1 MSVFHLNHIYST
13 CTTAASIFVEGHHE
27 CSQSLKQEKTR
38 KKYVKVSWKSFKIYE
53 LHIWSSILFSTF
65 FSKINRFS
73 KNIFIARRK
82 SGICYKVCM
91 GLSVILFPYLLLCIF
106 SDYRY
111 GIQHKKNTLIIAV
124 HITLWIH
131 RLNLRYLTIFWNLR
145 ISFTKK
151 SYQNLTRLRQR
162 VTWRNQNILIMW
174 VVGMRFGFLH
184 STPHK
189 PPGTKKSALLK
200 NISNLPPLMD
210 RTSPIVSIRWNAPYF
225 LPVLLMILWM
235 QFMVLKVFCSHP
247 KDGRLKDFS
256 KHGPIM
262 SIILTGH
269 ISANNYMFDCF
280 GYHRVSG

>member
-1 MSVFHLNHIYST
+1 MYDSGQHIRGRTPRMFAVFEAGENTKKLCQSQLKKLQDLWTAYMIFNIIFNFFQQDKQILEKNIYST
-13 CTTAASIFVEGHHE
+13 EKIWYLLQGVHGAQCHFI
-27 CSQSLKQEKTR
+27 SLFIT
-38 KKYVKVSWKSFKIYE
+38 
-53 LHIWSSILFSTF
+53 LHIF
-65 FSKINRFS
+65 R
-73 KNIFIARRK
+73 
-82 SGICYKVCM
+82 
-91 GLSVILFPYLLLCIF
+91 LSVWY
-106 SDYRY
+106 STS
-111 GIQHKKNTLIIAV
+111 KKNTLIIAV

-131 RLNLRYLTIFWNLR
+131 RLNLRYLTMFWNLG

-189 PPGTKKSALLK
+189 LPGTKKSALLK

-280 GYHRVSG
+280 GYHHVSG